1 MEKINKET
9 YVEIAKKIIKA
20 YEQADFTE
28 LYPLF
33 SEDILWCSQW
43 VVPDRK
49 GKEKI
54 IKYYDEK
61 ARQIKNSNSKIKG
74 LVIETI
80 EQGTFEIN
88 PNVPLPQ
95 VILYTPA
102 GRICA
107 IIGQRVDDRE
117 NHMVLTFELNDKL
130 QITNI
135 SIADPSFYTF
145 KVYEEA

>member
-1 MEKINKET
+1 MEKIIKET

-20 YEQADFTE
+20 YGQADFKE

-61 ARQIKNSNSKIKG
+61 ARQIKNSNSEIKG
-74 LVIETI
+74 LVIETTKQDI
-80 EQGTFEIN
+80 FSIN
-88 PNVPLPQ
+88 QNIPRPQ
-95 VILYTPA
+95 VSLYTPT
-102 GRICA
+102 GKIG
-107 IIGQRVDDRE
+107 IVIGQKVADRE
-117 NHMVLTFELNDKL
+117 NNIIVTFELNENKK
-130 QITNI
+130 ITNI
-135 SIADPSFYTF
+135 SIEDPTFYSF
-145 KVYEEA
+145 KIYE

>member
-20 YEQADFTE
+20 YEQADFTKI
-28 LYPLF
+28 YPLF
-33 SEDILWCSQW
+33 SEDIVWCSQW
-43 VVPDRK
+43 VIPDRK
-49 GKEKI
+49 GKEEI
-54 IKYYDEK
+54 IRYYDEK
-61 ARQIKNSNSKIKG
+61 SKLLKQSNSEIKG
-74 LVIETI
+74 FVIETV
-80 EQGTFEIN
+80 EQGTFETD
-88 PNVPLPQ
+88 PNNQQPQ
-95 VILYTPA
+95 VMLYTPA
-102 GRICA
+102 GKICA
-107 IIGQRVDDRE
+107 ILGQRTDGKE

>member
-1 MEKINKET
+1 MEKLNKKT
-9 YVEIAKKIIKA
+9 YVEITKKIIKA

-28 LYPLF
+28 LYSLF

-49 GKEKI
+49 GKDNI

-61 ARQIKNSNSKIKG
+61 ARQIKNSNSEIKG
-74 LVIETI
+74 LVIETVEPGAFI
-80 EQGTFEIN
+80 SN
-88 PNVPLPQ
+88 PNVPQPQ
-95 VILYTPA
+95 VMLYTPA
-102 GRICA
+102 GKICA
-107 IIGQRVDDRE
+107 ILGQKLDDRE
-117 NHMVLTFELNDKL
+117 NQMVLTFELNDKL

-145 KVYEEA
+145 KPYEEE